1 MTALAFLGALSVA
14 TFSFELISA
23 LQYGFF
29 RHNRLDGAYQ
39 NQSQSVKR
47 RSTWEAI
54 LIALF
59 PKRFDPNEARDMLDV
74 IALIRRAGYPYNTP
88 GEFYAAAIREF
99 SKYLIVG
106 GLMAGA
112 LAMNGMLF
120 AAPLFAAF
128 YIYLG
133 LRRPY
138 TRLKKM
144 AKVRAETMRNNMLIA
159 LSVLE
164 SLLSSGVGVQDA
176 LRRTA
181 AVGGTFSNLL
191 GLLVAQM
198 EIKDIENAVEVVMA
212 HLPDP
217 GDTDA
222 TLFFADILDFFQR
235 SRPILSSVTALRESV
250 HRTVLELTE
259 QRAALVRQRSGLFG
273 VTAVIGLVLSMVMP
287 FISNTF

>member
-29 RHNRLDGAYQ
+29 RHSRLDGAYQ
-39 NQSQSVKR
+39 NQTVKR

-59 PKRFDPNEARDMLDV
+59 PKRFDPNEAKDMLDV
-74 IALIRRAGYPYNTP
+74 VALIRRAGYPYNTP

-106 GLMAGA
+106 GLMAGS

-144 AKVRAETMRNNMLIA
+144 AKARAETMRNNMLIA

-217 GDTDA
+217 SDTDA
-222 TLFFADILDFFQR
+222 TLFFTDILDFFQR
-235 SRPILSSVTALRESV
+235 SRPILTGVTALRESV
-250 HRTVLELTE
+250 HRTILELTE

>member
-1 MTALAFLGALSVA
+1 MTVLAFLGALSVA
-14 TFSFELISA
+14 TFTFELISA

-29 RHNRLDGAYQ
+29 RHSRLDGAYQ
-39 NQSQSVKR
+39 NHAQQPIR

-59 PKRFDPNEARDMLDV
+59 PKRFDPDHARDLLDV
-74 IALIRRAGYPYNTP
+74 VALIRRAGYPYSTP

-99 SKYLIVG
+99 SKYLVIG
-106 GLMAGA
+106 GLMAGS
-112 LAMNGMLF
+112 LAMNGMLV

-144 AKVRAETMRNNMLIA
+144 AKARAETMRNNMLIA

-198 EIKDIENAVEVVMA
+198 EIKDIESAIEVVQA

-222 TLFFADILDFFQR
+222 TLFLADILDFFQR

-250 HRTVLELTE
+250 HRSVLELTE
-259 QRAALVRQRSGLFG
+259 ERAALVRQRSGLFG

-287 FISNTF
+287 FLGNTF

>member
-14 TFSFELISA
+14 TFSFELIAA

-29 RHNRLDGAYQ
+29 RHSRLDGAYQ
-39 NQSQSVKR
+39 NQSQSPTR

-54 LIALF
+54 LITLF
-59 PKRFDPNEARDMLDV
+59 PKRFDPNEAKDMLDV
-74 IALIRRAGYPYNTP
+74 VALIRRAGYPYNTP

-106 GLMAGA
+106 GLMAGS

-144 AKVRAETMRNNMLIA
+144 AKARAETMRNNMLIA

-198 EIKDIENAVEVVMA
+198 EIKDIESSIEVVQA

-217 GDTDA
+217 SDTDA
-222 TLFFADILDFFQR
+222 TLFLADILDFFQR
-235 SRPILSSVTALRESV
+235 SRPILASVTALRESV

-273 VTAVIGLVLSMVMP
+273 ITAVIGLVLSMVMP